1 MSQLIN
7 DQLCETRNN
16 LVEEIKLLSDIQFN
30 TKPDANS
37 WSIAQVCHHL
47 ILTDAS
53 FVRLIAWALKQEDS
67 KQVERKNIQLVADRT
82 KKIPAPEFVVPA
94 EDFFTVQQIIELL
107 EESRKKFTTFLDTIE
122 DPSLLAEKSF
132 KHPFLG
138 DLPLD
143 QWVELVSIHE
153 QRHIEQ
159 IKEIKAFIKVEH

>member
-1 MSQLIN
+1 MNQLIN
-7 DQLCETRNN
+7 DKLCQTRNN
-16 LVEEIKLLSDIQFN
+16 LVEEIKLLSDTQLN
-30 TKPDANS
+30 AKPDANS

-47 ILTDAS
+47 TLTEAS
-53 FVRLIAWALKQEDS
+53 FIRLIAWALKQEDR
-67 KQVERKNIQLVADRT
+67 KQAERKNIHLIADRT
-82 KKIPAPEFVVPA
+82 KKVPAPEFVVPA
-94 EDFFTVQQIIELL
+94 EDFFTVHQIIELL
-107 EESRKKFTTFLDTIE
+107 DESRVKFTAFLDKIE
-122 DPSLLAEKSF
+122 DPSILTEKSY